1 LLTAPSSRALP
12 VAWHCITFADCS
24 SHADRL
30 HHSSF
35 GAAAVPAGVYRA
47 SAAGGSGKLSYATV
61 EGTVGANPDHR
72 KEFVKT
78 RTRSAQDLG
87 GLTPRPVNIAGGA
100 VQVPV
105 LVTNGAALAQT

>member
-1 LLTAPSSRALP
+1 LP
-12 VAWHCITFADCS
+12 T
-24 SHADRL
+24 
-30 HHSSF
+30 
-35 GAAAVPAGVYRA
+35 GVYRA

-61 EGTVGANPDHR
+61 EGTHLDANPDRR
-72 KEFVKT
+72 KEVVKP

-105 LVTNGAALAQT
+105 LVTNGAAVSQT